1 MPFISLAFC
10 SRFSIRCTT
19 SNERTICC
27 CCCCWWLFFSFVFIV
42 GTINWSTL
50 ISWNFLKFHQG
61 SKRLCISYRI
71 RTRISELIV
80 YICMQWVCECVCV
93 YWKFSISGVCLCE
106 GWSHLI
112 CIRMCLSHG
121 ISSLQVIYW
130 FMNWKLFV
138 EMSVPYTAQLE
149 IPMPFDLKFYFI
161 CFDIVFCVIL
171 YRSPG
176 GDYIDDCSTAITISF
191 NWIRGH
197 ICHFMGHENIVFEI
211 AHQVNQLK
219 HF

>member
-80 YICMQWVCECVCV
+80 YICMQCVCECVC
-93 YWKFSISGVCLCE
+93 L
-106 GWSHLI
+106 
-112 CIRMCLSHG
+112 
-121 ISSLQVIYW
+121 
-130 FMNWKLFV
+130 
-138 EMSVPYTAQLE
+138 LE
-149 IPMPFDLKFYFI
+149 IQYFWCVFVWRLEPFDMHTYVPKSWHFIASSDLLIHELK
-161 CFDIVFCVIL
+161 IV
-171 YRSPG
+171 R
-176 GDYIDDCSTAITISF
+176 GDECAVHCTARNSDAI
-191 NWIRGH
+191 W
-197 ICHFMGHENIVFEI
+197 FEI
-211 AHQVNQLK
+211 LFHMFRYRFLCYFVQVTRGRLHRWLFHSN
-219 HF
+219 HNIF